1 MKAVSYVKVSAEE
14 QIEAVISVESQ
25 TCAEVSGHS
34 LPLSSACASTFSIP
48 LPRPTWWFCEL
59 KLTCHSV
66 TTTQEKNLPHHCP
79 LNRLATAEIWRSMEA
94 RLQSDPTYCSVDLW
108 GRKTLRSESWKG
120 LFSKQNSM
128 STLRQRILG

>member
-66 TTTQEKNLPHHCP
+66 TTTQEKNLPRHCP
-79 LNRLATAEIWRSMEA
+79 PNRLATAEIW
-94 RLQSDPTYCSVDLW
+94 L
-108 GRKTLRSESWKG
+108 WKG
-120 LFSKQNSM
+120 F
-128 STLRQRILG
+128 LRLCSRLTNLAGYASPGSDNIE